1 MNTLYLRK
9 MGMDDNNLTG
19 DIKNHRVRVCE
30 NIDIIYQ
37 GTAYNMFFEFMQ
49 WDRYTYRTTNKRTGK
64 PLKKAIRELVNHNAL
79 LIDTQYEKQETD
91 RNGFKWF
98 SSWRLSTLEK
108 EVHAK
113 IPEYNKADILKV
125 INAYSVQ
132 KYSNIVFV
140 DEKATE
146 IINRVGGFREKDILT
161 KPRHY
166 FRIGEW
172 TADHKIIEVV
182 DGENNNSVSVDIQTG
197 RITG

>member
-9 MGMDDNNLTG
+9 MGMDDNSIMG

-49 WDRYTYRTTNKRTGK
+49 WDRWTYRTTNKRTGK
-64 PLKKAIRELVNHNAL
+64 PLKKAVRELVNPNAL
-79 LIDTQYEKQETD
+79 CIDTQYEKSE
-91 RNGFKWF
+91 NGNGYIWY

-125 INAYSVQ
+125 VNTYSVQ
-132 KYSNIVFV
+132 KYNKIVL
-140 DEKATE
+140 
-146 IINRVGGFREKDILT
+146 VGMPLSGKSSIAKMLSEYL
-161 KPRHY
+161 
-166 FRIGEW
+166 
-172 TADHKIIEVV
+172 
-182 DGENNNSVSVDIQTG
+182 N
-197 RITG
+197 